1 MKTKMVFNA
10 ELQKETP
17 HTISLNPNGDGEII
31 FTCTETGRAIK
42 APAGLDKDGI
52 EAFLKAHKEAN
63 IGQVSMEGYQKEE
76 QALID
81 LLSDS
86 EVEEP
91 VAPVVE
97 PTEEVQP
104 E

>member
-1 MKTKMVFNA
+1 MVFNA

-42 APAGLDKDGI
+42 VPAGLSKEEVD
-52 EAFLKAHKEAN
+52 AFLVKHKEAN
-63 IGQVSMEGYQKEE
+63 VGQVSMEEYQKQE
-76 QALID
+76 QELID
-81 LLSDS
+81 LLADS
-86 EVEEP
+86 EVEDP
-91 VAPVVE
+91 TPE
-97 PTEEVQP
+97 PTEEQP